1 MPCLIILG
9 LISLL
14 IGFMIGCVC
23 LDTQCLP
30 VKRIIGARCC
40 KIVKCTLGNP
50 YNMVLYKLGAFSC
63 TVLGVFKGTFPFQ
76 YRPPGEVILRKFTK
90 NTFKINLPVAQ

>member
-14 IGFMIGCVC
+14 IGFMVGCVC

-30 VKRIIGARCC
+30 VKRVIGAGGC
-40 KIVKCTLGNP
+40 KIVESPFGHP
-50 YNMVLYKLGAFSC
+50 YNMVLYKLGPFAGAI
-63 TVLGVFKGTFPFQ
+63 LGMFKSTFPFQ
-76 YRPPGEVILRKFTK
+76 HRPSWKIILRKFTK
-90 NTFKINLPVAQ
+90 NTFKINLPVA